1 MSNSVDAR
9 GNHKMGD
16 VNKSHEQAKQLVQN
30 CPRGYWIVDDLE
42 HKTVYYK
49 NQKPP
54 HDTIP
59 TDHTTNDVLIA
70 HQVFIPPADTYHIA
84 LDQHNRV
91 NANHNCLHYS
101 PVW

>member
-1 MSNSVDAR
+1 MD
-9 GNHKMGD
+9 D
-16 VNKSHEQAKQLVQN
+16 VNQSHEQAKQLVKN

-49 NQKPP
+49 NQKSP

-59 TDHTTNDVLIA
+59 TSHTSNDVLIA
-70 HQVFIPPADTYHIA
+70 HQVLIPPADTYHIA
-84 LDQHNRV
+84 LDFHDPV
-91 NANHNCLHYS
+91 NVDKKHLHYS

>member
-1 MSNSVDAR
+1 MDDA
-9 GNHKMGD
+9 NTL
-16 VNKSHEQAKQLVQN
+16 HERARQLVQN

-42 HKTVYYK
+42 HQTVYYK

-59 TDHTTNDVLIA
+59 TNHASNDVLIA
-70 HQVFIPPADTYHIA
+70 HQVFIPPADTYHVA
-84 LDQHNRV
+84 LDTHDPV
-91 NANHNCLHYS
+91 NGNKNCLHYS